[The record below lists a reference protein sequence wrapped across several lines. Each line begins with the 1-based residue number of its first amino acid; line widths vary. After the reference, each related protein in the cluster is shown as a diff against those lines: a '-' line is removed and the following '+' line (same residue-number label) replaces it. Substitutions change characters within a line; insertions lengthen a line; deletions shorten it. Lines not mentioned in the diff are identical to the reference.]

1 LTEYKIGIK
10 TLWITVLLITTQ
22 CAIAQ
27 EWTTDTAAV
36 HFRIRNA
43 GIAVK
48 GTFDSLSLSLKRNG
62 STWKDATL
70 SGQVL
75 AGSIDTGWGLRDN
88 HLRQEDYFEVETY
101 PWIRME
107 STDLRRTQ
115 PGQLEGTFKL
125 SIKEHTQELPLIF
138 TCVES
143 RDKIILETE
152 FEVDRRAFG
161 LGGKSLILSDRVR
174 VFVNAEFSISE

>member
-1 LTEYKIGIK
+1 MK

-22 CAIAQ
+22 CASAQ
-27 EWTTDTAAV
+27 DWTTDTAAV

-70 SGQVL
+70 SGRVL
-75 AGSIDTGWGLRDN
+75 AGSIDTGLGLRDK
-88 HLRQEDYFEVETY
+88 HLREEGYFEVETY

-107 STDLRRTQ
+107 STDLERSET
-115 PGQLEGTFKL
+115 GHLEGTFRL
-125 SIKEHTQELPLIF
+125 TIKEYTREMPLTF
-138 TCVES
+138 SCVES

-174 VFVNAEFSISE
+174 VFVNAELSIPR